1 MPIQVR
7 YATESLAPT
16 LASINIDSFAGQGF
30 ITNAFSNVADDAIFE
45 LKRKR
50 YLQKLAHPKT
60 HVLAAIDEDSGEIVG
75 CARWIFPGEEVGSQ
89 LSSEEAAAEAG
100 AELAL
105 PEGTNRG
112 IYDGFFEVL
121 KEKGEK
127 YSRADDI
134 GEYISAVFCFCFF
147 PPFSFLFL
155 LFRRV
160 TPAQFSNS
168 SQPAQTNKVAAS
180 ERPSSAGEWI
190 TPTSSNGGS
199 TSKRRHRDFRCTQ
212 RWGGRRWRR
221 RRSTTRDGEA
231 RGSKC

>member
-50 YLQKLAHPKT
+50 YLQKLAHPRT

-134 GEYISAVFCFCFF
+134 GEYLSTVFVFA
-147 PPFSFLFL
+147 FSRPFLFFYL
-155 LFRRV
+155 CSV
-160 TPAQFSNS
+160 
-168 SQPAQTNKVAAS
+168 
-180 ERPSSAGEWI
+180 E
-190 TPTSSNGGS
+190 
-199 TSKRRHRDFRCTQ
+199 
-212 RWGGRRWRR
+212 
-221 RRSTTRDGEA
+221 
-231 RGSKC
+231 